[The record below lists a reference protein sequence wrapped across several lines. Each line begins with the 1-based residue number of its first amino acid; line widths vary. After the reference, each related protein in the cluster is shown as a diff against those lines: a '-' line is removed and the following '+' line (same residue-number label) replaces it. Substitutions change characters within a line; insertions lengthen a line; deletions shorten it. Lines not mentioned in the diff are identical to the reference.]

1 MTDHPYN
8 NTTSQAD
15 RERVLRNDKRVK
27 DASTFSQF
35 ATSDA
40 NQDAGRFEQ
49 INKSHVVG
57 SAPVP
62 EYPRLPE
69 NSWTND
75 PTGVEPPLG
84 FVDETPIVGENFEI
98 AKSIERLER
107 AAHEASSQSLDAL
120 PARGAAG
127 SLDTS
132 EVEPPPTPTEA
143 EAEAEAV
150 RRKPKP

>member
-1 MTDHPYN
+1 MTEYRQNASP
-8 NTTSQAD
+8 TEKLST
-15 RERVLRNDKRVK
+15 LLNDKRVK

-49 INKSHVVG
+49 INKANVVG
-57 SAPVP
+57 SAPTI

-107 AAHEASSQSLDAL
+107 AAQQASPQSLDAL

-132 EVEPPPTPTEA
+132 EVEPPPTPTH
-143 EAEAEAV
+143 
-150 RRKPKP
+150 RRKPPQ